1 MKSRRHALILRAIS
15 EERIENQDRLRA
27 ALARHGVEVTQA
39 TLSRDL
45 RELGLVK
52 LSDPAGGGFYARPEE
67 ASLRPAL
74 EKLLPALLLSVD
86 GVGPMIVLKTA
97 EGAAGAVTAAL
108 DQAGWEDVIGTIA
121 GDDTILMITRSE
133 RARILVADRIKA
145 IIG

>member
-1 MKSRRHALILRAIS
+1 MKSRRHALILRVIGD
-15 EERIENQDRLRA
+15 ERIENQDRLRA

-67 ASLRPAL
+67 AVARPPL

-86 GVGPMIVLKTA
+86 GVGPFVVLKTA
-97 EGAAGAVTAAL
+97 EGSAGAVSAAL
-108 DQAGWEDVIGTIA
+108 DQAGWDDVLGTLA
-121 GDDTILMITRSE
+121 GDDTILVIARSE
-133 RARILVADRIKA
+133 RARIAVAERIRG
-145 IIG
+145 IGG